1 MNGRFNINTAVTFRI
16 DCVLEA
22 TFEFMLSEVTKT
34 TSNLCNIFA
43 FDRIMGIKKR
53 IRRRPCEL

>member
-1 MNGRFNINTAVTFRI
+1 MNGRFNIITAVTYRI

-43 FDRIMGIKKR
+43 SDRIMGIKKQ
-53 IRRRPCEL
+53 I